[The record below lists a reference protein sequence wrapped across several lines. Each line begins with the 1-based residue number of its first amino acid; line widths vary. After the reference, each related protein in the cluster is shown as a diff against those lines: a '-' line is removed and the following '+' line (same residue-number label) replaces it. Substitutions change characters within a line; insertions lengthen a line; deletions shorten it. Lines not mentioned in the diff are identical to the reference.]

1 MVNAKDMNDE
11 GMNDEGIGSADGLKK
26 EENRCFSVCL
36 LPSKSTF
43 SIEDQSTEK
52 SCHSEEGVSPTWES
66 VLLNVS
72 IIWEFGIKRR
82 VLRIR
87 IATATG
93 GLAMT
98 LRNKLSLA

>member
-1 MVNAKDMNDE
+1 MMVVSAPPT
-11 GMNDEGIGSADGLKK
+11 GIEIKS
-26 EENRCFSVCL
+26 NRCLSNCML
-36 LPSKSTF
+36 LPKSTF
-43 SIEDQSTEK
+43 SIEKQATEEP
-52 SCHSEEGVSPTWES
+52 CHSEEGVSPTWES
-66 VLLNVS
+66 VPLNVS

-98 LRNKLSLA
+98 LRI

>member
-1 MVNAKDMNDE
+1 MRFEIK
-11 GMNDEGIGSADGLKK
+11 SK
-26 EENRCFSVCL
+26 RCFSVCL

-43 SIEDQSTEK
+43 SIEEQATEK
-52 SCHSEEGVSPTWES
+52 SCHSEEGVSQTWES
-66 VLLNVS
+66 VPLNVS

-98 LRNKLSLA
+98 LRNRLPLS

>member
-1 MVNAKDMNDE
+1 MFLELYAFAQ
-11 GMNDEGIGSADGLKK
+11 IHL
-26 EENRCFSVCL
+26 
-36 LPSKSTF
+36 
-43 SIEDQSTEK
+43 SIEEQATEEP
-52 SCHSEEGVSPTWES
+52 CHSEEGVSPTWES
-66 VLLNVS
+66 VPLNVS

-98 LRNKLSLA
+98 LRNMLSLS